1 MLKTEFNNEDGYA
14 LIVKAHPLSKMH
26 LDEKYTAKGNFTTFE
41 LMKIA
46 DVIITDYS
54 ACAYEASLLMKP
66 LYFFV
71 PDFDEYVKD
80 RGLNVDVRKELP
92 GAVFYDAESLSD
104 AVRSEHYDF
113 NELYS
118 FKNKYIKLT
127 DEKATTLLASF
138 IVKLLGE

>member
-1 MLKTEFNNEDGYA
+1 
-14 LIVKAHPLSKMH
+14 MH

>member
-26 LDEKYTAKGNFTTFE
+26 LDEKYTAKGDFTTFE

-92 GAVFYDAESLSD
+92 GAVFTTQKAFPTLSEASIMILMSFTHLRINILNLPMKRQRLCLPRSL
-104 AVRSEHYDF
+104 
-113 NELYS
+113 
-118 FKNKYIKLT
+118 
-127 DEKATTLLASF
+127 
-138 IVKLLGE
+138 